1 MGSGKTPKNR
11 AHCLAPKINP
21 MRDRSRIFL
30 HRSFSI
36 IRRGI
41 HSLSTAFVEKREN
54 SIPSGR
60 CMCNKRKNAAYC
72 SCLLHPICNR
82 VMVYCIRYQP
92 ASRPAPSFEDQ
103 QRGAWLPPLAHVCRE
118 IRVSEFLSRL
128 WSRTPCHFRLSC
140 TGEGSRLCIM

>member
-41 HSLSTAFVEKREN
+41 HSLSTAAVEKREMGPEEIYFHR
-54 SIPSGR
+54 SLAEGVLMEPTAGIE
-60 CMCNKRKNAAYC
+60 
-72 SCLLHPICNR
+72 
-82 VMVYCIRYQP
+82 P
-92 ASRPAPSFEDQ
+92 AT
-103 QRGAWLPPLAHVCRE
+103 C
-118 IRVSEFLSRL
+118 
-128 WSRTPCHFRLSC
+128 
-140 TGEGSRLCIM
+140 